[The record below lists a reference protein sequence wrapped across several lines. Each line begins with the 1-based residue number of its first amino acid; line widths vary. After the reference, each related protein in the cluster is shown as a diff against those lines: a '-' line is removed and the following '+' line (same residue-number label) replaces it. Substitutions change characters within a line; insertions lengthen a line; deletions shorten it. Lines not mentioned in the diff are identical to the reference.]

1 MRMEEQD
8 PEIVTEPMSLK
19 KMAQMSSDPA
29 FKMQYFKQVTQDY
42 DPDLRKE
49 HRPTPDTRMRVR
61 FYKIAGTGDKDIAAA
76 LGISLVKLKKVYAY
90 ELRLGTADFNS
101 LVVGKMIEKINAGE
115 SAMIMFYLRCRAK
128 FTPSTEN
135 FIEHKITVSRPKED
149 IEDELKQLGIPEESL
164 KKLLEEGE

>member
-1 MRMEEQD
+1 MSEEESEVVQD
-8 PEIVTEPMSLK
+8 PVGLK
-19 KMAQMSSDPA
+19 KMAEMSADPD
-29 FKMQYFKQVTQDY
+29 FKMQYFNQVSEEY
-42 DPDLRKE
+42 DPNLRRD
-49 HRPTPDTRMRVR
+49 HRPTPNSRMRVR
-61 FYKIAGTGDKDIAAA
+61 FYKIAGTSEKDIAAA
-76 LGISLVKLKKVYAY
+76 LGISLVKLKKIYAY

-101 LVVGKMIEKINAGE
+101 MVVGKMIEKINAGE

-164 KKLLEEGE
+164 KRLLEEGE